1 MALQVVP
8 GREFMDDVTK
18 GMAKHDARIRR
29 GNVKVHRDQGIVER
43 FDRNS
48 GERLFISNE
57 FFNRRNQSWRIEDT
71 DDKKIVNVAN
81 PIENEDAANKKY
93 VDNKK

>member
-29 GNVKVHRDQGIVER
+29 GNVKVHRDQGIVGR
-43 FDRNS
+43 FDRNL
-48 GERLFISNE
+48 GERFFISNE
-57 FFNRRNQSWRIEDT
+57 FFNRRNQSWQIEDT
-71 DDKKIVNVAN
+71 NDKKIVNVAN

>member
-1 MALQVVP
+1 MAHQVVF

-29 GNVKVHRDQGIVER
+29 GNVNVHRDQGIVER
-43 FDRNS
+43 FDRNL